1 YYRKPQKY
9 RNDEHPTINNNNIRT
24 NATTAAATTTRTT
37 INNYN
42 YLENNRCSNSHVS
55 NSNCN
60 SNLNLNLSLNSN
72 YASLDHV
79 QEQQQHYNNNYYYY
93 YNYNLSYAPP
103 PAAPH
108 ECLLGGPKGRLQQ
121 LKRRT
126 RHELQQW
133 PLLMQLVVL
142 LLWLHGKFWQI
153 IREHILMHRRR
164 WH

>member
-9 RNDEHPTINNNNIRT
+9 RNDEHPTSNNNNNNNSIKTNSTTRT
-24 NATTAAATTTRTT
+24 TAATTTTRITT
-37 INNYN
+37 SNQYDNN
-42 YLENNRCSNSHVS
+42 LASNRCSGQVGN
-55 NSNCN
+55 
-60 SNLNLNLSLNSN
+60 
-72 YASLDHV
+72 SLDLEPV
-79 QEQQQHYNNNYYYY
+79 ELQHYNNNYYYY

-103 PAAPH
+103 PVAAAH
-108 ECLLGGPKGRLQQ
+108 ACLLGGPKSRLQQ

-142 LLWLHGKFWQI
+142 LVWLHAKFWQI
-153 IREHILMHRRR
+153 VHEQILMQRRR

>member
-9 RNDEHPTINNNNIRT
+9 RNDEHPNNNNNNNNNNNSSSSNIKT
-24 NATTAAATTTRTT
+24 NSANITTTATNQFQ
-37 INNYN
+37 NNDN
-42 YLENNRCSNSHVS
+42 YLASNRCSSQAS
-55 NSNCN
+55 NS
-60 SNLNLNLSLNSN
+60 
-72 YASLDHV
+72 LDLV
-79 QEQQQHYNNNYYYY
+79 PVELQHYNNNYYYY

-142 LLWLHGKFWQI
+142 VLWLHGKFWQI
-153 IREHILMHRRR
+153 VNEQILMHRRR